1 MGEKKV
7 VGRKRH
13 ILVDTMGCLLYA
25 VVHGADLQDAEGAK
39 IVLENGLDEVPTIR
53 TVFADGGYDRDHLHE
68 YVWSETDVDL
78 EIVKRNEDQ
87 TGFQVLPKRWIVER
101 TLAWFSRFRRLA
113 KDYEFLPEC
122 SESWLYLASIHLL
135 TKRVA
140 KEMTS
145 QNMVPS

>member
-1 MGEKKV
+1 V

-13 ILVDTMGCLLYA
+13 ILVDTLGCLLYA

-53 TVFADGGYDRDHLHE
+53 TVFADGGYDRDHLHD
-68 YVWSETDVDL
+68 YVWSETDVEL
-78 EIVKRNEDQ
+78 AIVKRNEGQ
-87 TGFQVLPKRWIVER
+87 VGFHVLPKRWIVER

-135 TKRVA
+135 TKRVT
-140 KEMTS
+140 KEMANH
-145 QNMVPS
+145 NMVPS